1 MSGVMSGDGNA
12 YRADAAPVVVPPVQ
26 PPAALSLPG
35 WASHPR
41 DRRRQGGFALPVAVV
56 GALILLLGSL
66 AAQSAL
72 HQSRLRHA
80 SALGQRRLEDALAS
94 AAHQLVGRLV
104 AHHPCLLTLPLAA
117 WPASGSTCADA
128 AAQGRL
134 RLGEVPALAY
144 RLEAWEPAA
153 AAPGVLAGEGR
164 AGGSERIVLELS
176 RRSGSGH
183 PPWRAAFALDVEGDP
198 PRVLALRELGLRGV
212 RP

>member
-12 YRADAAPVVVPPVQ
+12 YRADAAPVVLPPVQ

-35 WASHPR
+35 CAPHPR
-41 DRRRQGGFALPVAVV
+41 DRRRKGGFALPVAVV

-104 AHHPCLLTLPLAA
+104 EHHPCLLTLPLAA

-134 RLGEVPALAY
+134 LQGEVPALAY
-144 RLEAWEPAA
+144 RLEGWEPAA
-153 AAPGVLAGEGR
+153 GAPVAGDGR
-164 AGGSERIVLELS
+164 AGRIERIVLELS

-183 PPWRAAFALDVEGDP
+183 PPWRAAFALDVQGDP
-198 PRVLALRELGLRGV
+198 PQVLALRELGLRGV

>member
-12 YRADAAPVVVPPVQ
+12 YRADAAPVVAPPVQ

-35 WASHPR
+35 CPPHPR

-144 RLEAWEPAA
+144 RLEGWEPAA
-153 AAPGVLAGEGR
+153 AAGAPVAGDGR
-164 AGGSERIVLELS
+164 AGRIVLELS

-183 PPWRAAFALDVEGDP
+183 PPWRAAFALDVQGDP
-198 PRVLALRELGLRGV
+198 PQVLALRELGLRGV

>member
-1 MSGVMSGDGNA
+1 MSGDGNA
-12 YRADAAPVVVPPVQ
+12 YRADAAPVVAPSVQ

-35 WASHPR
+35 CVSHPR

-128 AAQGRL
+128 AAQEWL
-134 RLGEVPALAY
+134 RQGEVPALAY
-144 RLEAWEPAA
+144 RLEGWEPAA
-153 AAPGVLAGEGR
+153 GAPVAGDGR
-164 AGGSERIVLELS
+164 PGRIERIVLELS

-183 PPWRAAFALDVEGDP
+183 PPWRAAFALDVQRDP
-198 PRVLALRELGLRGV
+198 PQVLALRELGLRGV